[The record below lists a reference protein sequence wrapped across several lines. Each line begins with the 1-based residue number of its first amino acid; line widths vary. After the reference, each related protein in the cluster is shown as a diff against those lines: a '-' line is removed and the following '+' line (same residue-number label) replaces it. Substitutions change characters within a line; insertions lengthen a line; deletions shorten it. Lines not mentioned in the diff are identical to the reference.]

1 MRDLTLAVCFVA
13 VFPLSVA
20 AQPAVNVNRL
30 IQVVDENH
38 LPAPQKVVDAAIAI
52 NGQSTAIPEQTIDL
66 GGYDGASREFL
77 WALPD
82 LYPPGLPAYKRQEN
96 GGDVPP
102 QHFAPINSW
111 KVTYRV
117 GLQNV
122 PSNLTVWFKLPQ
134 ADGTMKN
141 VQATMNPARTSA
153 KVSFHPYTT
162 EPQIISFSAPGT
174 TPKQV
179 RLQLYLKPQL
189 GAFVVPHL
197 LLAVVYEPPGSQS
210 SSSFAMSNTVGTR
223 YRFEIEGGS
232 GIIKTVDTG
241 ALLGTLAEIAS
252 GSGGFLAALGNP
264 VGWAGAGAVAPYVTA
279 VGAVLTVIHG
289 LEGSET
295 TSTTEVTTTGTS
307 QTSGWSM
314 TVKKTYSTGVHQ
326 YPGEGDKFIILDDV
340 LFVYSVMGSKVVL
353 APVAFTQDRSET
365 ISQITSELP
374 AHYVQRV
381 RALDAILTPPPA
393 AHTSLHVPA
402 RFHFSLP
409 RLQYY
414 MTARCETQGPTSID
428 LTMAGYEATGTSK
441 TVTTTTQVTHKA
453 GWFDALLGTTSP
465 DMYYKSSYSNSTESW
480 EEQSQSTSITLGCP
494 EFAPETRYVEIYVD
508 NAFGTFLSKLAG
520 PVPSVASLTGRVVD
534 GMGRPAANVQLILE
548 TPTKLYAERSRLDGT
563 FAFYTETIPPSSA
576 KLRTPSRTVRVPFRG
591 RRVTDLRIE
600 P

>member
-1 MRDLTLAVCFVA
+1 MRDSFFAVCLVA
-13 VFPLSVA
+13 LFPLSVDG
-20 AQPAVNVNRL
+20 QPTVNVNRL
-30 IQVVDENH
+30 IQVVDANH
-38 LPAPQKVVDAAIAI
+38 LPAPQKIVDAAVAI
-52 NGQSTAIPEQTIDL
+52 NGHSTAIPEQTIDL

-77 WALPD
+77 WSLPD
-82 LYPPGLPAYKRQEN
+82 LYPPELPAYKRQEN

-102 QHFAPINSW
+102 RHFAPINSW

-141 VQATMNPARTSA
+141 VQATVNAARTTA
-153 KVSFHPYTT
+153 KVSFHPYTS

-174 TPKQV
+174 TASQF
-179 RLQLYLKPQL
+179 RLESYLKPQL
-189 GAFVVPHL
+189 GALIVPHL

-223 YRFEIEGGS
+223 YRFETEGGS
-232 GIIKTVDTG
+232 SIIKTVDTG
-241 ALLGTLAEIAS
+241 ALLGTLAEIAT
-252 GSGGFLAALGNP
+252 GSGGFLAALGKP
-264 VGWAGAGAVAPYVTA
+264 VGWVGAGTVAPYVTA

-295 TSTTEVTTTGTS
+295 TSTTEVTSSGTS

-326 YPGEGDKFIILDDV
+326 YPGQGDKFVILDDV
-340 LFVYSVMGSKVVL
+340 LFVYSVMGNKVVL

-365 ISQITSELP
+365 ISQIESELP

-381 RALDAILTPPPA
+381 RTLDAILTPPPA
-393 AHTSLHVPA
+393 AHTSLHTPA
-402 RFHFSLP
+402 HLNVSLP

-428 LTMAGYEATGTSK
+428 ITTAGYEATGTSK
-441 TVTTTTQVTHKA
+441 TVTTTTQVTNKA
-453 GWFDALLGTTSP
+453 GWFDSLLGTTSP

-480 EEQSQSTSITLGCP
+480 EEQAQSTSITLGCP
-494 EFAPETRYVEIYVD
+494 ETAPETRYVEIYID

-520 PVPSVASLTGRVVD
+520 TVPSSASLTGRVID
-534 GMGRPAANVQLILE
+534 ATGRPSPNVQLILE
-548 TPTKLYAERSRLDGT
+548 TATKLYAERSRADGT

-576 KLRTPSRTVRVPFRG
+576 KLRTPSRTVRVPFNG
-591 RRVTDLRIE
+591 RRVTDIRIE